1 MQTVIASTPH
11 RVSLA
16 GGATDLEDFY
26 KHYGYGATV
35 GIAIEPFSHV
45 IVMPRS
51 WDDSKVM
58 LRYSKTVEAS
68 SVDQLGGDPAQNAVK
83 AACKLVRIE
92 NGFELTSQSGTSY
105 RKGGSGLGSSSSFS
119 VSLLHSL
126 QVFNGSMLPTAEL
139 SHDDRTKAK
148 LRLAEQAYYLERVL
162 LGQKC
167 GKQDQYT
174 SALGG
179 INYFRY
185 NGDGSVEITP
195 INLSLENRL
204 RLEGQLHLFYTGI
217 HRDANSLL
225 SVQAARAQD
234 NSQSLLKMRS
244 MADDALARLL
254 RGDVDFIGDL
264 LASGW
269 EMKKTLDPNISN
281 EKIDRAYK
289 GAIDKGASG
298 GRLVG
303 AGAGGYL
310 LFSIPAAKHH
320 DVRRFLREEGM
331 QERPVVIDY
340 EGSRAVKV

>member
-26 KHYGYGATV
+26 KHHGYGATV

-51 WDDSKVM
+51 WDDSNVM
-58 LRYSKTVEAS
+58 LRYSKTVEVS
-68 SVDQLGGDPAQNAVK
+68 SVNQLGGDPAQNAVK

-139 SHDDRTKAK
+139 SYDDRTKAK

-185 NGDGSVEITP
+185 NSDGSVEITP

-225 SVQAARAQD
+225 AVQAAHAQD
-234 NSQSLLKMRS
+234 NSPSLLKMRS

-254 RGDVDFIGDL
+254 RGEVDFIGEL

-269 EMKKTLDPNISN
+269 ELKKTLDPNISN
-281 EKIDRAYK
+281 ERIDRAYK
-289 GAIDKGASG
+289 GAIEKGASG

-310 LFSIPAAKHH
+310 LFSIPPANYH
-320 DVRRFLREEGM
+320 DVRAFLREEGL